1 VTSERPA
8 GRHGRLSQPSLFD
21 AAPEPLAP
29 EPAAPPPVPPPLDA
43 DGQARVF
50 AADPRNNVVLEA
62 SAGTGKTSVLV
73 ARYLNLLRSGIDPG
87 NILAITFTRKA
98 AAEMRERIVREL
110 RQAAEQS
117 ALDRRR
123 WLELRDRLSEIA
135 ISTIDAFCLSLLRE
149 FPLEA
154 DVDPAFDLA
163 DETEV
168 PRLVGSS
175 LDRTMRILV
184 NMARSDGDVALVLAQ
199 LGISRTR
206 EGLATLLDRRLVAWD
221 ALNRFLVRGP
231 RDLTS
236 AGICAAATEA
246 LQRALA
252 TVPGGLARF
261 IADGPTGHP
270 RYALFVR
277 DARRLGDLRDA
288 PDRTIRAV
296 LERVSGHFLTNE
308 GKARK
313 GSTIY
318 PYNATHYP
326 SRDAMKRHRDA
337 VMQTAPFVEAAMFAF
352 NRDLNVVLA
361 RGVRRMFGIALEQYR
376 RALEER
382 SVLDFSDVL
391 AKAVELLRKMDE
403 FSQSRFRLE
412 SRYHHVLVDEF
423 QDTSRAQWE
432 LVSLLVQA
440 WGEGL
445 GVATSPSIF
454 IVGDRK
460 QSIYRFRDAE
470 VGVLEQAA
478 GFIDGLRPGGGARR
492 SIARSFRAVPE
503 LLHFVNDLFG
513 EMSQPA
519 GTPGEFTYDERDRF
533 PVTEPPAGGT
543 SCEPV
548 LGLAVAE
555 TVEEC
560 AAAVAG
566 EVETILRAGTIRDKT
581 TGTARRARPGDIGI
595 LFRSRSSHREFE
607 HELNLRGIPTYVYKG
622 LGFFDADEIKDVV
635 ALIRYLADPSSSLRA
650 AAFMRSR
657 FVRLSDIAVTRLA
670 PGLAAALIDEPTG
683 PEGPVATSTDATSI
697 VSGPGR
703 PVSAVGPGS
712 SGPGRP
718 VSAAGPGSLDPG
730 RLLDDEDRRVLD
742 HTRRAVTG
750 WLAMADR
757 IPPAE
762 LLDRIL
768 DETGYAF
775 ELRGPRRRQ
784 AWENLK
790 KIRSLVRRIQNSG
803 YATLPRVAEH
813 LMSLTGGDESNAVIE
828 ALDSVNLMT
837 VHAAKGLEFP
847 IVFVVNLAKG
857 ATGPPK
863 PVRVSVDIHEEPSVS
878 IGPFIS
884 DTDEAE
890 RERERHETRRLLYV
904 GVTRARD
911 RLYLSSTLKE
921 GVFVPGR
928 GSLAEVLPDSLRRLI
943 GGAASTFPEVDTV
956 GWTGV
961 SGRAYSWRLCRPNLI
976 AGSSAGVGASTVVEN
991 DVSSSLDDF
1000 AAPAAASA
1008 RARISAGEVI
1018 AGGPQE
1024 MTALDGGSVSDR
1036 LFGII
1041 VHRMFEHAESLA
1053 AADPS
1058 QAAALCRR
1066 LLREE
1071 ELLALEDPD
1080 AFSADA
1086 ARIWVHAHTRADVR
1100 DALRGRARFYEVPFS
1115 LAETTGIVRGT
1126 IDCLVQKDD
1135 GLLVLELKTGR
1146 ALSVHQQQLDLYVRA
1161 ASQLHGDEV
1170 PVSGLLLYL

>member
-1 VTSERPA
+1 M
-8 GRHGRLSQPSLFD
+8 Q
-21 AAPEPLAP
+21 AAP
-29 EPAAPPPVPPPLDA
+29 
-43 DGQARVF
+43 
-50 AADPRNNVVLEA
+50 
-62 SAGTGKTSVLV
+62 
-73 ARYLNLLRSGIDPG
+73 
-87 NILAITFTRKA
+87 
-98 AAEMRERIVREL
+98 RI
-110 RQAAEQS
+110 
-117 ALDRRR
+117 
-123 WLELRDRLSEIA
+123 
-135 ISTIDAFCLSLLRE
+135 
-149 FPLEA
+149 
-154 DVDPAFDLA
+154 
-163 DETEV
+163 
-168 PRLVGSS
+168 
-175 LDRTMRILV
+175 
-184 NMARSDGDVALVLAQ
+184 
-199 LGISRTR
+199 
-206 EGLATLLDRRLVAWD
+206 
-221 ALNRFLVRGP
+221 
-231 RDLTS
+231 
-236 AGICAAATEA
+236 
-246 LQRALA
+246 
-252 TVPGGLARF
+252 
-261 IADGPTGHP
+261 
-270 RYALFVR
+270 
-277 DARRLGDLRDA
+277 
-288 PDRTIRAV
+288 
-296 LERVSGHFLTNE
+296 
-308 GKARK
+308 
-313 GSTIY
+313 
-318 PYNATHYP
+318 
-326 SRDAMKRHRDA
+326 
-337 VMQTAPFVEAAMFAF
+337 EAAMAAF
-352 NRDLNVVLA
+352 NRELNVVLA
-361 RGVRRMFGIALEQYR
+361 RGVRRMFGIALDQYR
-376 RALEER
+376 RALDER

-391 AKAVELLRKMDE
+391 EKAVELLRKMDE

-470 VGVLEQAA
+470 VGVLEHAA
-478 GFIDGLRPGGGARR
+478 AFIDGLRPGGRARR

-543 SCEPV
+543 SREPV

-560 AAAVAG
+560 AAAVAD
-566 EVETILRAGTIRDKT
+566 EVETILRTGTVRDKT

-657 FVRLSDIAVTRLA
+657 LVRLSDIAVTRLA
-670 PGLAAALIDEPTG
+670 PGLAAALIHEP
-683 PEGPVATSTDATSI
+683 
-697 VSGPGR
+697 SGSEDR
-703 PVSAVGPGS
+703 
-712 SGPGRP
+712 
-718 VSAAGPGSLDPG
+718 DPA
-730 RLLDDEDRRVLD
+730 LDDEDRRVLD
-742 HTRRAVTG
+742 HTRRAVKR
-750 WLAMADR
+750 WLAIADR

-768 DETGYAF
+768 DESAYAF

-790 KIRSLVRRIQNSG
+790 KVRGLVRRIQNRG

-878 IGPFIS
+878 VGPFIS

-904 GVTRARD
+904 AVTRARD
-911 RLYLSSTLKE
+911 RLYLSSTLKD

-928 GSLAEVLPDSLRRLI
+928 GSLAEVLPDSFRTVI

-961 SGRAYSWRLCRPNLI
+961 SGRAYSWRLCRPDVSPEMAAD
-976 AGSSAGVGASTVVEN
+976 AGTSTVVREE
-991 DVSSSLDDF
+991 VPGSFDDF
-1000 AAPAAASA
+1000 GAPAAASS
-1008 RARISAGEVI
+1008 RTRISAGEVI
-1018 AGGPQE
+1018 AEGPHE
-1024 MTALDGGSVSDR
+1024 MTALDRGSQSDR
-1036 LFGII
+1036 LLGII
-1041 VHRMFEHAESLA
+1041 VHRLFEHAESLA
-1053 AADPS
+1053 SADPS
-1058 QAAALCRR
+1058 HAAALCRR

-1071 ELLALEDPD
+1071 ELPALEDPD
-1080 AFSADA
+1080 AFAADA
-1086 ARIWVHAHTRADVR
+1086 ARVWVHAHTRADVR
-1100 DALRGRARFYEVPFS
+1100 EALSGRARFYEVPFS
-1115 LAETTGIVRGT
+1115 LAETAGIVRGT

-1146 ALSVHQQQLDLYVRA
+1146 ARSVHQRQLDLYVRA
-1161 ASQLHGDEV
+1161 ARGLHGDEV

>member
-1 VTSERPA
+1 M
-8 GRHGRLSQPSLFD
+8 
-21 AAPEPLAP
+21 
-29 EPAAPPPVPPPLDA
+29 
-43 DGQARVF
+43 F

-73 ARYLNLLRSGIDPG
+73 ARYLNLLRTGIDPA

-110 RQAAEQS
+110 RSAADRSE
-117 ALDRRR
+117 LDRRR
-123 WLELRDRLSEIA
+123 WIELRDRLSEIA
-135 ISTIDAFCLSLLRE
+135 ISTIDAFCLSLLHE

-168 PRLVGSS
+168 PRLIASS

-184 NMARSDGDVALVLAQ
+184 GLARNDGDVALVLAQ

-221 ALNRFLVRGP
+221 ALDRFLVRGP

-236 AGICAAATEA
+236 AGLCAAATDA
-246 LQRALA
+246 LQRVLK
-252 TVPGGLARF
+252 TIPGGFERF
-261 IADGPTGHP
+261 IADGPSGHP

-277 DARRLGDLRDA
+277 DARRLGELGGA

-326 SRDAMKRHRDA
+326 TRDAMKRHRDA
-337 VMQTAPFVEAAMFAF
+337 VMQAAPLVEAAMFAF

-361 RGVRRMFGIALEQYR
+361 RGVRRMLAVALDQYR
-376 RALEER
+376 RALDER

-391 AKAVELLRKMDE
+391 QKAVELLRKMDE

-454 IVGDRK
+454 VVGDRK

-478 GFIDGLRPGGGARR
+478 GFIDRLRPGGRARR
-492 SIARSFRAVPE
+492 SIARSFRAVPD
-503 LLHFVNDLFG
+503 LLHFVNDLFA
-513 EMSQPA
+513 EMSQA
-519 GTPGEFTYDERDRF
+519 TGAPGEFTYEERDRF
-533 PVTEPPAGGT
+533 PVTEVPAEGGMQA
-543 SCEPV
+543 PV

-555 TVEEC
+555 TPEDC
-560 AAAVAG
+560 AAAVAD
-566 EVETILRAGTIRDKT
+566 EIETILRSGTVRDKT
-581 TGTARRARPGDIGI
+581 AGTARRARAGDIGI

-657 FVRLSDIAVTRLA
+657 FVRLSDLALVRLA
-670 PGLAAALIDEPTG
+670 PGLAAALM
-683 PEGPVATSTDATSI
+683 EGPAGLEGPTATPIS
-697 VSGPGR
+697 
-703 PVSAVGPGS
+703 VGPGS
-712 SGPGRP
+712 S
-718 VSAAGPGSLDPG
+718 DPG
-730 RLLDDEDRRVLD
+730 RFLDEEDRQILD
-742 HTRRAVTG
+742 QTRSSVKR
-750 WLAMADR
+750 WLALADR

-775 ELRGPRRRQ
+775 ELGGARRRQ

-790 KIRSLVRRIQNSG
+790 KIRALVRRIQNSG

-813 LMSLTGGDESNAVIE
+813 LLSLTGGDESNAVIE

-847 IVFVVNLAKG
+847 ILFVVNLAKG
-857 ATGPPK
+857 ASGPPK
-863 PVRVSVDIHEEPSVS
+863 PVRVSIDTHEEPSVS
-878 IGPFIS
+878 VGPFIS

-904 GVTRARD
+904 AVTRARD
-911 RLYLSSTLKE
+911 RLYLSTTLKD
-921 GVFVPGR
+921 GAFVPGR
-928 GSLAEVLPDSLRRLI
+928 GSLAEVLPDSFKTLI
-943 GGAASTFPEVDTV
+943 GGAATTFPEVDTV

-961 SGRAYSWRLCRPNLI
+961 SGRAYSWRLCRRDMKTSLEKEWPL
-976 AGSSAGVGASTVVEN
+976 AASSASETPVAPDNFEPP
-991 DVSSSLDDF
+991 VS
-1000 AAPAAASA
+1000 APPL
-1008 RARISAGEVI
+1008 ARISAGDLIGDEGDELPT
-1018 AGGPQE
+1018 AGDFS
-1024 MTALDGGSVSDR
+1024 LSDR
-1036 LFGII
+1036 LLGIVI
-1041 VHRMFEHAESLA
+1041 HRMFEHADSFA
-1053 AADPS
+1053 AADAV

-1071 ELLALEDPD
+1071 ELIALDDPE
-1080 AFSADA
+1080 AFAADA
-1086 ARIWVHAHTRADVR
+1086 ARIWVRAHARADVQE
-1100 DALRGRARFYEVPFS
+1100 ALSGQARFYEVPFS
-1115 LAETTGIVRGT
+1115 LRDACGIVRGT
-1126 IDCLVQKDD
+1126 IDCLVQKAD
-1135 GLLVLELKTGR
+1135 GVVVLELKTGGAR
-1146 ALSVHQQQLDLYVRA
+1146 SGHRLQLELYVRA
-1161 ASQLHGDEV
+1161 ARQLLGNSV

>member
-1 VTSERPA
+1 VTSERSSGRPA
-8 GRHGRLSQPSLFD
+8 VFSQPSLFD
-21 AAPEPLAP
+21 APPEALEPEAPARPPL
-29 EPAAPPPVPPPLDA
+29 PPPIDA
-43 DGQARVF
+43 DDEARLF

-73 ARYLNLLRSGIDPG
+73 ARYLNLLKARIDPA

-110 RQAAEQS
+110 RLAADRSE
-117 ALDRRR
+117 LDRRR

-135 ISTIDAFCLSLLRE
+135 ISTIDAFCLSLLHE

-168 PRLVGSS
+168 PRLVASS

-184 NMARSDGDVALVLAQ
+184 SLARNDGDVALVLAQ

-221 ALNRFLVRGP
+221 ALDRFLVRGP

-236 AGICAAATEA
+236 AGICAAATDG
-246 LQRALA
+246 LQRALDA
-252 TVPGGLARF
+252 IPGGFERF

-277 DARRLGDLRDA
+277 DARRLGELRDA

-326 SRDAMKRHRDA
+326 AREAMKRHRDA
-337 VMQTAPFVEAAMFAF
+337 VMQIAPLVEAAMFAF

-361 RGVRRMFGIALEQYR
+361 RGVRRMFAIALDQYR
-376 RALEER
+376 RALDER

-391 AKAVELLRKMDE
+391 QKAVELLRKMDE

-445 GVATSPSIF
+445 GIAASPSIF

-478 GFIDGLRPGGGARR
+478 GFIDGLRPGGRARR

-503 LLHFVNDLFG
+503 LLHFVNDLFA

-519 GTPGEFTYDERDRF
+519 GVPGGFTYEERDRF
-533 PVTEPPAGGT
+533 PVTDPAADGSGQA
-543 SCEPV
+543 PV

-555 TVEEC
+555 TPEDC
-560 AAAVAG
+560 AAAVAD
-566 EVETILRAGTIRDKT
+566 EVEAILRTGTVRDKA
-581 TGTARRARPGDIGI
+581 TGTGRRARAGDIGI

-622 LGFFDADEIKDVV
+622 LGFFDADEIKDVI

-657 FVRLSDIAVTRLA
+657 FVRLSDIALVRLA
-670 PGLAAALIDEPTG
+670 PGLAAALTG
-683 PEGPVATSTDATSI
+683 HQAGSEDPAATPIS
-697 VSGPGR
+697 
-703 PVSAVGPGS
+703 VGPGS
-712 SGPGRP
+712 EDP
-718 VSAAGPGSLDPG
+718 AATPISVGPGSLDPG
-730 RLLDDEDRRVLD
+730 RLLDDEDRAVLD
-742 HTRRAVTG
+742 QTRTAVKR
-750 WLAMADR
+750 WLALADR

-775 ELRGPRRRQ
+775 ELGGPRRRQ

-790 KIRSLVRRIQNSG
+790 KIRALVRRIQNGG
-803 YATLPRVAEH
+803 YATLPRVSEH
-813 LMSLTGGDESNAVIE
+813 LLSLTGGDESNAVIE

-837 VHAAKGLEFP
+837 VHAAKGLDFP
-847 IVFVVNLAKG
+847 IVFVVNLTKG
-857 ATGPPK
+857 ASGPPK
-863 PVRVSVDIHEEPSVS
+863 PVRVSVDTHEQPSVS
-878 IGPFIS
+878 VGPFMS

-904 GVTRARD
+904 AVTRARD
-911 RLYLSSTLKE
+911 RLYFSSTLKD
-921 GVFVPGR
+921 GAFVPGR
-928 GSLAEVLPDSLRRLI
+928 GSLAEVLPDSFKTLI
-943 GGAASTFPEVDTV
+943 GGSATTFPEVDTI

-961 SGRAYSWRLCRPNLI
+961 SGRAYSWRLCRHDVTAPSATELSVA
-976 AGSSAGVGASTVVEN
+976 AGSAPATVE
-991 DVSSSLDDF
+991 LDDF
-1000 AAPAAASA
+1000 DAPAAAPPL
-1008 RARISAGEVI
+1008 ARISAGDLI
-1018 AGGPQE
+1018 A
-1024 MTALDGGSVSDR
+1024 DGEDEISARDGVSLSDR
-1036 LFGII
+1036 LLGIV
-1041 VHRMFEHAESLA
+1041 VHRMFEHADSFA
-1053 AADPS
+1053 AADPQ

-1066 LLREE
+1066 LLRDA
-1071 ELLALEDPD
+1071 ELFGLEDPE
-1080 AFSADA
+1080 AFAADA
-1086 ARIWVHAHTRADVR
+1086 ARIWVRAHARDDVR
-1100 DALRGRARFYEVPFS
+1100 EALSGQARFYEVPFS
-1115 LAETTGIVRGT
+1115 LRDASGIVRGT
-1126 IDCLVQKDD
+1126 IDCLVQKQKDD
-1135 GLLVLELKTGR
+1135 GVVVLELKTGR
-1146 ALSVHQQQLDLYVRA
+1146 ARPVHRRQLDLYVRA
-1161 ASQLHGDEV
+1161 ARQLHGNSV

>member
-1 VTSERPA
+1 
-8 GRHGRLSQPSLFD
+8 LFD
-21 AAPEPLAP
+21 VTPEAAAPEIAP
-29 EPAAPPPVPPPLDA
+29 PPPVPPPLDA
-43 DGQARVF
+43 DGEARVF

-73 ARYLNLLRSGIDPG
+73 ARYLNLLRSGIDPA

-110 RQAAEQS
+110 RQAADQS

-168 PRLVGSS
+168 PRLVASS
-175 LDRTMRILV
+175 LDRSMRILV
-184 NMARSDGDVALVLAQ
+184 AMARSDGDVALVLAQ

-221 ALNRFLVRGP
+221 ALDRFLVRGP

-236 AGICAAATEA
+236 AGICAGATEA

-296 LERVSGHFLTNE
+296 LERISGHFLTNE

-337 VMQTAPFVEAAMFAF
+337 VMQTAPLVEAAMFAF

-361 RGVRRMFGIALEQYR
+361 RGVRRMFGIALDQYR
-376 RALEER
+376 RALDER

-391 AKAVELLRKMDE
+391 EKAVELLRKMDE

-478 GFIDGLRPGGGARR
+478 GFIDGLRPGGRARR

-513 EMSQPA
+513 EMSQPT
-519 GTPGEFTYDERDRF
+519 GTRGEFTYDERDRF
-533 PVTEPPAGGT
+533 PVAEPPADGT
-543 SCEPV
+543 SHEPV

-555 TVEEC
+555 TIEDC

-566 EVETILRAGTIRDKT
+566 EVETILRAGTVRDKT

-607 HELNLRGIPTYVYKG
+607 HELNLHGIPTYVYKG

-635 ALIRYLADPSSSLRA
+635 ALIRYLADPTSSLRA

-657 FVRLSDIAVTRLA
+657 FVRLSDVAVTRLA
-670 PGLAAALIDEPTG
+670 PGLAAALIHEPSG
-683 PEGPVATSTDATSI
+683 PEDRGLS
-697 VSGPGR
+697 
-703 PVSAVGPGS
+703 
-712 SGPGRP
+712 
-718 VSAAGPGSLDPG
+718 
-730 RLLDDEDRRVLD
+730 LDDEDRRVLD
-742 HTRRAVTG
+742 HTRRAVEG
-750 WLAMADR
+750 WLVMADR

-790 KIRSLVRRIQNSG
+790 KVRALVRRIQNSG
-803 YATLPRVAEH
+803 YVTLPRVAEH

-863 PVRVSVDIHEEPSVS
+863 PVRVSADIHEEPSVS
-878 IGPFIS
+878 VGPFIS
-884 DTDEAE
+884 DTDEVE

-904 GVTRARD
+904 AVTRARD
-911 RLYLSSTLKE
+911 RLYLSSSLKDR
-921 GVFVPGR
+921 VFVPGR
-928 GSLAEVLPDSLRRLI
+928 GSLAEVLPESFRTLI
-943 GGAASTFPEVDTV
+943 GGASSTFPEVDTV

-961 SGRAYSWRLCRPNLI
+961 SGRAYSWRLCRSDGA
-976 AGSSAGVGASTVVEN
+976 AGSTAGAGGSTPVREEISN
-991 DVSSSLDDF
+991 PLDDF
-1000 AAPAAASA
+1000 GAPAAASP
-1008 RARISAGEVI
+1008 RARISAGDVI
-1018 AGGPQE
+1018 AEGPDE
-1024 MTALDGGSVSDR
+1024 VTALDGGSPSDR
-1036 LFGII
+1036 LLGII
-1041 VHRMFEHAESLA
+1041 AHRMFEHADPLA
-1053 AADPS
+1053 AAEPS

-1071 ELLALEDPD
+1071 ELLALEDPE
-1080 AFSADA
+1080 AFAADA
-1086 ARIWVHAHTRADVR
+1086 ARLWVRAHTRADVR
-1100 DALRGRARFYEVPFS
+1100 DALSGRARFYEVPFS
-1115 LAETTGIVRGT
+1115 LADAPGIVRGT

-1135 GLLVLELKTGR
+1135 GWLVLELKTGR
-1146 ALSVHQQQLDLYVRA
+1146 ARSLHQRQLDLYVRA
-1161 ASQLHGDEV
+1161 ARQLHGDKV

>member
-1 VTSERPA
+1 MSERSTDRQA
-8 GRHGRLSQPSLFD
+8 QLSQPSLFD
-21 AAPEPLAP
+21 APPEVVEAEAPASEPT
-29 EPAAPPPVPPPLDA
+29 PPPLDA
-43 DGQARVF
+43 DGEARVF

-73 ARYLNLLRSGIDPG
+73 ARYLNLLRTGIDPA

-110 RQAAEQS
+110 RLAADRSE
-117 ALDRRR
+117 LDRRR

-168 PRLVGSS
+168 PRLIASS

-184 NMARSDGDVALVLAQ
+184 SLARSDGDVALVLAQ
-199 LGISRTR
+199 LGIARTR
-206 EGLATLLDRRLVAWD
+206 EGLATLLDRRLVARD
-221 ALNRFLVRGP
+221 ALDRFLVRGP

-236 AGICAAATEA
+236 ARICAAATDA
-246 LQRALA
+246 LRRVLNG
-252 TVPGGLARF
+252 VPGGFERF
-261 IADGPTGHP
+261 IADGPSGHP

-277 DARRLGDLRDA
+277 DARRLGELGGA

-326 SRDAMKRHRDA
+326 TRDAMRRHRDA
-337 VMQTAPFVEAAMFAF
+337 VMQAAPFAEAAMFAF

-361 RGVRRMFGIALEQYR
+361 RGVRRMLAVALDQYR
-376 RALEER
+376 RALDER

-391 AKAVELLRKMDE
+391 QKAVELLRKMDE

-432 LVSLLVQA
+432 LVSLLVHA

-445 GVATSPSIF
+445 GVAASPSIF
-454 IVGDRK
+454 VVGDRK

-478 GFIDGLRPGGGARR
+478 GFIDGLRPGGRARR
-492 SIARSFRAVPE
+492 SIARSFRAVPD
-503 LLHFVNDLFG
+503 LLHFVNDLFA
-513 EMSQPA
+513 EMSQPTGA
-519 GTPGEFTYDERDRF
+519 PGEFTYEERDRF
-533 PVTEPPAGGT
+533 PVTEAPVEGGMQA
-543 SCEPV
+543 PV

-555 TVEEC
+555 TPEEC
-560 AAAVAG
+560 AAAVAD
-566 EVETILRAGTIRDKT
+566 EIATILRSGTVRDKA
-581 TGTARRARPGDIGI
+581 TGTARRASAGDIGI

-657 FVRLSDIAVTRLA
+657 FVRLSDLALVRLA
-670 PGLAAALIDEPTG
+670 PRLAAALIGETEKAG
-683 PEGPVATSTDATSI
+683 
-697 VSGPGR
+697 SG
-703 PVSAVGPGS
+703 GPGS
-712 SGPGRP
+712 GRP
-718 VSAAGPGSLDPG
+718 DGTPDPRTPDSLIPDLP
-730 RLLDDEDRRVLD
+730 DDEDRRVLD
-742 HTRRAVTG
+742 QARRSVKR
-750 WLAMADR
+750 WLALADR
-757 IPPAE
+757 LPPAE

-768 DETGYAF
+768 EETGYAF
-775 ELRGPRRRQ
+775 ELGGARRRQ

-790 KIRSLVRRIQNSG
+790 KIRALVRRIQNSG

-813 LMSLTGGDESNAVIE
+813 LLSLTGGDESNAVIE

-847 IVFVVNLAKG
+847 ILFVVNLAKG
-857 ATGPPK
+857 ASGPPK
-863 PVRVSVDIHEEPSVS
+863 PVRVSVDTHEEPSVS
-878 IGPFIS
+878 VGPFIS

-890 RERERHETRRLLYV
+890 RERERHETRRLVYV
-904 GVTRARD
+904 AVTRARD
-911 RLYLSSTLKE
+911 RLYLSTTLKD
-921 GVFVPGR
+921 GAFVPGR
-928 GSLAEVLPDSLRRLI
+928 GSLGEVLPDSFKTLI
-943 GGAASTFPEVDTV
+943 GGAATTFPEVDTL

-961 SGRAYSWRLCRPNLI
+961 SGRAYSWRLCRRNLKTSLDNASPRTDSSASEGPVARDDFDAPASAPPLARIPAGDLI
-976 AGSSAGVGASTVVEN
+976 ADEE
-991 DVSSSLDDF
+991 DEP
-1000 AAPAAASA
+1000 PAAGDFSLSE
-1008 RARISAGEVI
+1008 RLLGI
-1018 AGGPQE
+1018 A
-1024 MTALDGGSVSDR
+1024 
-1036 LFGII
+1036 I
-1041 VHRMFEHAESLA
+1041 HRMFEHADSFA
-1053 AADPS
+1053 GADAV

-1071 ELLALEDPD
+1071 ELIALDDPE
-1080 AFSADA
+1080 AFAADA
-1086 ARIWVHAHTRADVR
+1086 ARIWVRAHARADVQE
-1100 DALRGRARFYEVPFS
+1100 ALSGEARFYEVPFS
-1115 LAETTGIVRGT
+1115 LRDECGIVRGT
-1126 IDCLVQKDD
+1126 IDCLVQKAD
-1135 GLLVLELKTGR
+1135 GVAVLELKTGR
-1146 ALSVHQQQLDLYVRA
+1146 ARSGHRLQLELYLRA
-1161 ASQLHGDEV
+1161 ARQLLGNSV

>member
-1 VTSERPA
+1 MTSERSARGPR
-8 GRHGRLSQPSLFD
+8 GLSQPSLFD
-21 AAPEPLAP
+21 APPETAASNAP
-29 EPAAPPPVPPPLDA
+29 APPPPPPPAPLDA
-43 DGQARVF
+43 DGEARVF
-50 AADPRNNVVLEA
+50 AADPRNHVVLEA

-73 ARYLNLLRSGIDPG
+73 ARYLNLLRSGVDPA

-117 ALDRRR
+117 VLDRRR

-154 DVDPAFDLA
+154 DVDPGFDLA

-168 PRLVGSS
+168 PRLVAAS
-175 LDRTMRILV
+175 LDRTMRVLV

-221 ALNRFLVRGP
+221 ALDRFLVRGP

-236 AGICAAATEA
+236 AGICAAATLA
-246 LQRALA
+246 LQRALDGI
-252 TVPGGLARF
+252 PGGFDRF
-261 IADGPTGHP
+261 IGDGPAGHP

-277 DARRLGDLRDA
+277 DARRLADLRDA

-313 GSTIY
+313 GTTIY

-337 VMQTAPFVEAAMFAF
+337 VMQAAPLVEAAMFAF

-361 RGVRRMFGIALEQYR
+361 RGVRRMFGIALDQYR
-376 RALEER
+376 RALDER

-391 AKAVELLRKMDE
+391 QKAVELLRKMDE

-412 SRYHHVLVDEF
+412 SRHHHVLVDEF

-432 LVSLLVQA
+432 LVSLLVRA

-478 GFIDGLRPGGGARR
+478 GFIDGLRPGGRARR
-492 SIARSFRAVPE
+492 SIARSFRAVPG
-503 LLHFVNDLFG
+503 LLHFVNDLFA

-519 GTPGEFTYDERDRF
+519 GAAGEFTYEERDRF
-533 PVTEPPAGGT
+533 PVTDPPPDGHAH
-543 SCEPV
+543 EPV

-555 TVEEC
+555 TPEEC
-560 AAAVAG
+560 AAVVAD
-566 EVETILRAGTIRDKT
+566 EVQTILQSGTVRDKT
-581 TGTARRARPGDIGI
+581 TGAARRARAGDIGI

-607 HELNLRGIPTYVYKG
+607 YELNLRGIPTYVYKG

-670 PGLAAALIDEPTG
+670 PGLAAALTG
-683 PEGPVATSTDATSI
+683 HPAGSEDPAATPVT
-697 VSGPGR
+697 G
-703 PVSAVGPGS
+703 
-712 SGPGRP
+712 
-718 VSAAGPGSLDPG
+718 GPGSLDPG
-730 RLLDDEDRRVLD
+730 RLLDDEDRRVLGQ
-742 HTRRAVTG
+742 TRRAVKR
-750 WLAMADR
+750 WLGIADR

-775 ELRGPRRRQ
+775 ELAGPRRRQ

-790 KIRSLVRRIQNSG
+790 KVRALIRRIQNSG

-813 LMSLTGGDESNAVIE
+813 LMSLTGGDESNAVLE

-857 ATGPPK
+857 ASGPPK

-878 IGPFIS
+878 VGPFIS

-904 GVTRARD
+904 AITRARD
-911 RLYLSSTLKE
+911 RLYLSSTLKD
-921 GVFVPGR
+921 GAFVPGR
-928 GSLAEVLPDSLRRLI
+928 GSLAEVLPESFKTLI
-943 GGAASTFPEVDTV
+943 AGAASTFPEVDTI
-956 GWTGV
+956 GWAGV
-961 SGRAYSWRLCRPNLI
+961 SGRAYSWRLCRGHLSDDAAELGTSPPGGQASATSAPEG
-976 AGSSAGVGASTVVEN
+976 AGA
-991 DVSSSLDDF
+991 LDDF
-1000 AAPAAASA
+1000 EAAGATPPL
-1008 RARISAGEVI
+1008 ARISAADLI
-1018 AGGPQE
+1018 ADGTDEITPG
-1024 MTALDGGSVSDR
+1024 DGGARSDR
-1036 LFGII
+1036 LLGIL
-1041 VHRMFEHAESLA
+1041 VHRMFEHAESFA
-1053 AADPS
+1053 AADPLE
-1058 QAAALCRR
+1058 AEGLCRR
-1066 LLREE
+1066 LLRDE
-1071 ELLALEDPD
+1071 ELLTLDDPD
-1080 AFSADA
+1080 AFAADA
-1086 ARIWVHAHTRADVR
+1086 ARIWIRAHARADVR
-1100 DALRGRARFYEVPFS
+1100 EALSGRARFYEVPFS
-1115 LAETTGIVRGT
+1115 LADATGIVRGT

-1146 ALSVHQQQLDLYVRA
+1146 ARALHRRQLDLYVRA
-1161 ASQLHGDEV
+1161 ASQLLEEWV
-1170 PVSGLLLYL
+1170 PTSGLLLYL